1 MGLQVVGID
10 ARDEGLDLAKTSG
23 AQIVIDAR
31 GGKEKVVEEVRKVTN
46 GLGVDSAL
54 TISDAPDAAA
64 LACAI
69 TKMHGTMVQIAQ
81 PPNVSIPFAELIFR
95 DVRVHGS
102 LIAPRYEAQ
111 RMLDFVAE
119 NKITVKTN
127 PFFGLQEIPNLVE
140 LAHSGK
146 MAGKGVVI
154 VDEDEIRKE
163 EERRQVS

>member
-1 MGLQVVGID
+1 V
-10 ARDEGLDLAKTSG
+10 K
-23 AQIVIDAR
+23 
-31 GGKEKVVEEVRKVTN
+31 KVTDQK
-46 GLGVDSAL
+46 GVDSAL

-81 PPNVSIPFAELIFR
+81 PPEVSVPYHELIFR
-95 DVRVHGS
+95 DIRIHGS
-102 LIAPRYEAQ
+102 LLSRRLKSESI

-119 NKITVKTN
+119 HNITVKTN
-127 PFFGLQEIPNLVE
+127 PFFGLKEIPNLVE
-140 LAHSGK
+140 RPQFSELCAIYISMGHLGDAHANTGTQFQLAHSGK

-163 EERRQVS
+163 KERRGIA